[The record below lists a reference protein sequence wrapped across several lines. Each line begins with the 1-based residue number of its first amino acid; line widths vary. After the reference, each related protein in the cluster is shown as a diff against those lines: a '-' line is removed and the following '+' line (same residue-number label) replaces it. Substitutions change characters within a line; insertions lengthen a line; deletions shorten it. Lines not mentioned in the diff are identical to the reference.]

1 MGFTK
6 SDIKIIVSTLFSAII
21 GVAIANALT
30 CAGNQCSL
38 ADAHDVLIAC
48 SSIILFL
55 VIFYFLSTDRE
66 ERRRKLYERR
76 GRSRSSRSER

>member
-6 SDIKIIVSTLFSAII
+6 SDLKIIVSTLFSAII

-30 CAGNQCSL
+30 CLGNQCSL
-38 ADAHDVLIAC
+38 ADVHDVLIAC
-48 SSIILFL
+48 LSIILFL

-66 ERRRKLYERR
+66 ERRRKLNERPR
-76 GRSRSSRSER
+76 RNGR